1 MLAAVIERPGAVT
14 VRQVPVPQAGGL
26 ALVRVGVAGIC
37 GTDRKLAAGVFPV
50 TAPRVLG
57 HEMTGWVEVP
67 GPGGAVPA
75 GTPVVVNPA
84 VFCGLCRECRRDLPH
99 LCARGGL
106 LGRDLDGCFAEYVA
120 VPEALLH
127 PLPAEV
133 TADQA
138 ALVQVLSTCVHA
150 LSGVA
155 VSPEASAV
163 VVGLGVA
170 GLLHVQLL
178 RARGVRAIVGV
189 TRAAWKRDL
198 ALGCGASSVVA
209 PDDAAAAVA
218 EATAGRGAD
227 VAIECLPAPAATLAQ
242 AIRLAGPGAAVILF
256 GAVLAGRRAAGLR
269 GVSQRNSRSAARAPP
284 GPGTSTPRSGS
295 ARRGASTPR
304 RSSRA
309 GSRCLRWPGP
319 WPPARTRR
327 SSRSSSTWP
336 ADDGPDLQRC
346 EPRGQADAAARR
358 PQAPAARGAFVVEG
372 IQPVWQ
378 AVEAGADVE
387 VLVVAP
393 DLLGGSAA
401 ARMVAA
407 QEAAGVRVARLTGEL
422 FARVSA
428 RDGPSG
434 LAAIVRGGFRGWPA
448 SR

>member
-14 VRQVPVPQAGGL
+14 VRQVPVPQAAGL

-84 VFCGLCRECRRDLPH
+84 AFCGLCRECRRDLPH

-150 LSGVA
+150 QADVA
-155 VSPEASAV
+155 VSPETSAV
-163 VVGLGVA
+163 VIGLGVA

-178 RARGVRAIVGV
+178 RAKGVRAIVGV

-198 ALGCGASSVVA
+198 ALACGASSVVT
-209 PDDAAAAVA
+209 PDGAAAAVA
-218 EATAGRGAD
+218 EVTAGHGAD
-227 VAIECLPAPAATLAQ
+227 VAIESAGTAATLAQ
-242 AIRLAGPGAAVILF
+242 AIGLAGPGAAVILF
-256 GAVLAGRRAAGLR
+256 GAVPTADGLPAYEAYLKELTIRCPRASRPRDFDTAIRLCAAGR
-269 GVSQRNSRSAARAPP
+269 V
-284 GPGTSTPRSGS
+284 
-295 ARRGASTPR
+295 
-304 RSSRA
+304 
-309 GSRCLRWPGP
+309 
-319 WPPARTRR
+319 
-327 SSRSSSTWP
+327 
-336 ADDGPDLQRC
+336 
-346 EPRGQADAAARR
+346 AAAALVTGRF
-358 PQAPAARGAFVVEG
+358 PLSGVTQA
-372 IQPVWQ
+372 
-378 AVEAGADVE
+378 
-387 VLVVAP
+387 
-393 DLLGGSAA
+393 
-401 ARMVAA
+401 
-407 QEAAGVRVARLTGEL
+407 
-422 FARVSA
+422 
-428 RDGPSG
+428 
-434 LAAIVRGGFRGWPA
+434 LAASEDPA
-448 SR
+448 QLKVVLDVAGPCPV